1 MPDLQAPE
9 LAESGSLVD
18 QAERLIL
25 RLEVEPAEHSLQ
37 AECFDLAG
45 ACHGRMLERE
55 HHDQLEAIHHAVA
68 GAYLIQAL
76 RQHCASLPDWLNI
89 HEEQLCRFGG
99 MWIHERLQKS
109 GKDPLGLGRQ
119 GVDLLRRLNQIHAG
133 ELDWINHQLGDLE
146 QMMSRTVASPGARIH
161 YAIQDHGKGTTLP
174 HLVRL
179 LEGPGVSIDI
189 SLDGTQGDLEGVQRV
204 LDQRGTSYSLRGSP
218 SVSWGGEG
226 IHKETIAAMERAL
239 KLPDW
244 SYFINCSGSCLPLG
258 NAAWIQQVLEQR
270 KAQGWLGFCDSTL
283 LEEPVLWISRQTEP
297 MDLKNCHELTAYDRV
312 SWLADPCLKGM
323 IEEDRIDPAR
333 KIEMRVAL
341 MYSEI
346 KKNTFWVRPLAPK
359 ELRERATFHTEVPLR
374 YGRNWI
380 VLHRSIVEWLLGSTI
395 LQRALQF
402 LEGCFCSDELIFAM
416 TLFSKENPYLAS
428 MYPDNLRHWQ
438 GGPQR
443 IYLEEIPTLLSEGN
457 CLMVRKIAQ
466 DDYTA
471 AAELVRGYNR
481 P

>member
-1 MPDLQAPE
+1 MGSS
-9 LAESGSLVD
+9 ESARSDSLID
-18 QAERLIL
+18 QAEQLIEF
-25 RLEVEPAEHSLQ
+25 LEAETLNPSLQ
-37 AECFDLAG
+37 IQSFDLAA
-45 ACHGRMLERE
+45 ACHGRMLELE
-55 HHDQLEAIHHAVA
+55 NLDQLEAIHHAVA
-68 GAYLIQAL
+68 GARLIQAL
-76 RQHCASLPDWLNI
+76 RHQGAPLPDWLDI
-89 HEEQLCRFGG
+89 HEEQLCRYGG

-161 YAIQDHGKGTTLP
+161 YAIQDHGKGATLP
-174 HLVRL
+174 QLVRL

-189 SLDGTQGDLEGVQRV
+189 TLDGTQGDLEGVQRV
-204 LDQRGTSYSLRGSP
+204 LDQRETSCSLRRSSP
-218 SVSWGGEG
+218 VSWAGSGVY
-226 IHKETIAAMERAL
+226 KETIAAMERAL
-239 KLPDW
+239 NLPDW

-258 NAAWIQQVLEQR
+258 NSAWIQQVLEER

-297 MDLKNCHELTAYDRV
+297 MALKNCHELTAYDRV
-312 SWLADPCLKGM
+312 RWLADPCLKGM

-333 KIEMRVAL
+333 KIEMRAAL

-346 KKNTFWVRPLAPK
+346 EKNTFWVRPLAPK
-359 ELRERATFHTEVPLR
+359 ELRERATFLTEVPLR

-395 LQRALQF
+395 LQRVMQF
-402 LEGCFCSDELIFAM
+402 LEGCFIGDELIFAM
-416 TLFSKENPYLAS
+416 TLFSAENPYLAS

-443 IYLEEIPTLLSEGN
+443 ISLEEIPTLLSEGDR
-457 CLMVRKIAQ
+457 LMVRKIAQ

-471 AAELVRGYNR
+471 AAELVRGFNR